1 MTAPHPFL
9 QLPPVGNPA
18 AGVVR
23 NLPVANDSV
32 LGGLMPGVVI
42 RNNTIDQ
49 AGQSGVKVEGESRP
63 FVIENFPFGSF
74 LPDADDAEDLEILLS
89 SGNGVVDG
97 FAIAIDA
104 GGTRVVFEFE
114 DVAGIDVMDGGSG
127 VAGGDG
133 FADGHVPVFYRHI
146 GLGGYNDPPDDPQER
161 DYPYNSFEL
170 LLALQQAIQGSILVT
185 NDSVELVTPTLG
197 PSMNTRNGFFEEF
210 QPTPEYFPT
219 PALYLEGVTQ
229 IYQTNVY
236 SKLPAGALSISQLEV
251 AEAPQPLA
259 RVVNNSIYGADGT
272 ESAFPESAASDGND
286 LLANATVTHVGRAHT
301 GAYVQTATIGDQN
314 LEGVDAINDVD
325 FYQVELMVGDRLI
338 VDIDTALNGP
348 STAVQIID
356 ESGVRISLDGST
368 VASTGFAPDHLNL
381 SGSIIDETVG
391 DTTQDDLG
399 IDAGSPLLRRA
410 DPFVDF
416 TATASGTYYIAVSSL
431 GNTDFDPENV
441 SGRSGGIGGLGDYQI
456 GIEAY
461 APRSFVVSLDDG
473 VEGEGNLGT
482 TGADVIGTTFTITQI
497 PDFLPNTPN
506 YGPGFGGSPNTDG
519 NQLTFEFTDT
529 LTGTIAPS
537 GNINV
542 PLLPEHRTQDI
553 MRAIS
558 NAITGVVDPIA
569 RIDTAPLPNHED
581 GNGPGGINGPISR
594 ATAQAIG
601 GSMGD
606 NLGIVNLSD
615 PSRRPG
621 ILRTLPPLHYILQN
635 DTDFFGSYL
644 GLRNSEGGF
653 GHSRREADL
662 SIELIPAGTVT
673 DSLGTSEL
681 YVKIDNVAGITLSDE
696 AIAAGLR
703 LTPDAAK
710 PEFAQN
716 ADQIIPESG
725 IWISNG
731 ASPTVFNNALSNLHQ
746 SILSDETSITGF
758 GQRVL
763 SDPSG
768 DLTAKPQEIVIVGN
782 AFQYDESRNTEP
794 RFNLTWPVDTIE
806 PLDVIDTGISTDAIV
821 GATNVASDSDDFN
834 FVADNGNPY
843 FVDAAGNDF
852 QPAPGSILIDSGVSE
867 VTERGDFETLK
878 ASVGL
883 PPSNI
888 LAPQRDVFGVLRVDN
903 RDFASPGAVG
913 EDVFVDRGSVEL
925 GDFIGPS
932 AIAVTPTDND
942 AAGLDADENVSVI
955 DRLIGGLTEFQ
966 IQLVDT
972 ADAGNPFTGIGVDDQ
987 TVIVPEIDGLR
998 LPGAKLAVFEND
1010 VLLEEG
1016 VDYTFSYDSTAN
1028 LITLTPL
1035 AGVWD
1040 DQSSYRVSLN
1050 NRDRS
1055 VLVAPSP
1062 TQINDG
1068 DQLRVTDSDGGT
1080 VVFEFESGFQLFLPE
1095 TLSLTV
1101 PSGDGNALRDGDVFQ
1116 IIDSQGR
1123 QLTFEFDRDGFTL
1136 SDEIFI
1142 NTPAVAA
1149 PSIPSEFDALVAEF
1163 VSDISDAITGS
1174 GLAASVA
1181 VVGDQIVVEARGGAT
1196 ITSETIT
1203 GDTDGVVIENGDTLR
1218 FDLPDSG
1225 GAFDANLRGIDFIM
1239 SVPRPNQQTLERTF
1253 AFAAGGAASQL
1264 GAVPVIGLDAEP
1276 ETSNPDVLADFRDQI
1291 VTRLAA
1297 AINASGLSVE
1307 ASPVV
1312 IDGDANGR
1320 SDRVAVAAETGARI
1334 NTASSR
1340 LMPNVRTLALRIPEG
1355 GTAAGAIEDGNQFTI
1370 SNGIETVIFEYSFIG
1385 GDADGVLN
1393 NPNAIPIVLDIAD
1406 GALSGLQVANA
1417 TSTALAGSSL
1427 RLVPSL
1433 SGQNLFLNLPIDGS
1447 AEVNSGPIQV
1457 VAVARPVQDG
1467 DTIQIA
1473 QAPEA
1478 ASPAIEILTSFPTEQ
1493 PVAISGGLV
1502 DGEILTI
1509 QNVSGDLI
1517 RIELFASEEPREQIG
1532 DRRLLD
1538 ITEVITPENGDSI
1551 LQIVDAITLARL
1563 IAAEIDAAQNDP
1575 AGAIDLGYTPV
1586 AQDQFVFLDRAGTA
1600 TAPTVQSGAAG
1611 IVLNNEAQFVR
1622 RATLEFDS
1630 DGETDPD
1637 HIAVPFTLSDSADTL
1652 SARVVEVLNTDAA
1665 DQVVGLEAG
1674 SQFIVN
1680 GPIEIDANADA
1691 ELTVTVTPNSS
1702 LEVRGE
1708 PTVTAGST
1716 IQVFGPLVLDMPDL
1730 GGFSIINGSVLTVT
1744 DDLGNETV
1752 FQFILPLSNL
1762 PPLAGAIVVDY
1773 DSADSA
1779 EDLAANLALVINTAG
1794 LPGITATVVNEDQV
1808 ELGRIDRDRVANTGI
1823 AAFPGATSITIFRGI
1838 VSDGEVI
1845 TIRQG
1850 DIEVSYE
1857 FENVDIGDGV
1867 AQGNVQVSFQSS
1879 NSPGEIAET
1888 LASAI
1893 QTNLLGLRLSP
1904 EATVDESGESDGGVR
1919 LGDIAGTQIDVSL
1932 APTLNIE
1939 GVPGGANAIRVSAGD
1954 TAEAI
1959 KQRILDQ
1966 LARLQG
1972 LSTTL
1977 VGEDRGGAEFF
1988 IENAAII
1995 EGPITNYFLPAI
2007 KDLAGNDLSPN
2018 RDDLTTQFT
2027 FLLPGIGFD
2036 FGDAPDPVGSVAG
2049 RYPTRLSAD
2058 GARHVVSDNG
2068 PFLGSSIDGEP
2079 DALAVITADGD
2090 DLTIGVELSPL
2101 PDGVRPLFQLADD
2114 DLFAGSVAI
2123 EIIPPIDGNQA
2134 IRARDG
2140 DTITITTGIRSAI
2153 LEVDTDGLFDE
2164 DNFAISLPDAQQS
2177 DDVPVADIAAA
2188 LTQAIQEAQAA
2199 DQLEG
2204 NVLPPQMNADGN
2216 LIVELSGDD
2225 EDGVRFTSERNPVG
2239 IFDRGVWTPIDVE
2252 LSGTGFLEAWIDFN
2266 ADGDWDDP
2274 GELII
2279 SGDESLLTQANAT
2292 IIGLLKPDELETAIF
2307 TPADIA
2313 AAARFAIAEGESEI
2327 RTFFITVPDT
2337 APDTNGDTYARF
2349 RVSTSGTGS
2358 PTGLALSGE
2367 VEDYLVSVTGSMPTQ
2382 VPQVASGT
2390 TRSYSVFEDS
2400 LLDAGDEDGTSVSG
2414 PIDDGLLVGL
2424 VGNGDLQIFDG
2435 DVGTRTL
2442 TVRGDTI
2449 VDGQVEQIPVGE
2461 LTVNSNGT
2469 FQFRPATDFNGPVS
2483 FSVRVQD
2490 VDTGLVAPSQVT
2502 ASIDVRPVNDA
2513 PERRDDVP
2521 GGQVIVNRTIF
2532 EDNAT
2537 SLTDPTIL
2545 NEGRVIL
2552 SAETLVID
2560 GETLTGLIDP
2570 FFVPGP
2576 ENESDQT
2583 LVFRSVFGA
2592 GDLPTSINQS
2602 TVTSLGGIVTIS
2614 GDGRSLI
2621 YQPPVDR
2628 DTG

>member
-1 MTAPHPFL
+1 DDFIVGFAERGETIFNSSGGATSFLGTGVGTPGEYQLEIRNATPFGESDTFTGSQSLFADFDTNDRHLQAITLVAPAGSQINDGDFFEISDGRVTQVFEFSLDNTVTFGRQRIRYNPGDSSVDVAESLRDAINNSSVLDMRATSAGGSETSDMTGRRVNLYGAVGGSLQTLTSLADAPADNAAVTLQRDADGQLQLPAILLDGFGDRNHQRTQGQVIIENNTISDVHAIGIYTEAGDRGVDIEDLRQDPFNGGTIGFDAAGDVFGGDTTVTAPHPFL

-314 LEGVDAINDVD
+314 LDGVDAINDVD

-768 DLTAKPQEIVIVGN
+768 DLTVKPQEIVIVGN

-1040 DQSSYRVSLN
+1040 YQSS
-1050 NRDRS
+1050 
-1055 VLVAPSP
+1055 
-1062 TQINDG
+1062 
-1068 DQLRVTDSDGGT
+1068 
-1080 VVFEFESGFQLFLPE
+1080 
-1095 TLSLTV
+1095 
-1101 PSGDGNALRDGDVFQ
+1101 
-1116 IIDSQGR
+1116 
-1123 QLTFEFDRDGFTL
+1123 
-1136 SDEIFI
+1136 
-1142 NTPAVAA
+1142 
-1149 PSIPSEFDALVAEF
+1149 
-1163 VSDISDAITGS
+1163 
-1174 GLAASVA
+1174 
-1181 VVGDQIVVEARGGAT
+1181 
-1196 ITSETIT
+1196 
-1203 GDTDGVVIENGDTLR
+1203 
-1218 FDLPDSG
+1218 
-1225 GAFDANLRGIDFIM
+1225 
-1239 SVPRPNQQTLERTF
+1239 
-1253 AFAAGGAASQL
+1253 
-1264 GAVPVIGLDAEP
+1264 
-1276 ETSNPDVLADFRDQI
+1276 
-1291 VTRLAA
+1291 
-1297 AINASGLSVE
+1297 
-1307 ASPVV
+1307 
-1312 IDGDANGR
+1312 
-1320 SDRVAVAAETGARI
+1320 
-1334 NTASSR
+1334 
-1340 LMPNVRTLALRIPEG
+1340 
-1355 GTAAGAIEDGNQFTI
+1355 
-1370 SNGIETVIFEYSFIG
+1370 
-1385 GDADGVLN
+1385 
-1393 NPNAIPIVLDIAD
+1393 
-1406 GALSGLQVANA
+1406 
-1417 TSTALAGSSL
+1417 
-1427 RLVPSL
+1427 
-1433 SGQNLFLNLPIDGS
+1433 
-1447 AEVNSGPIQV
+1447 
-1457 VAVARPVQDG
+1457 
-1467 DTIQIA
+1467 
-1473 QAPEA
+1473 
-1478 ASPAIEILTSFPTEQ
+1478 
-1493 PVAISGGLV
+1493 
-1502 DGEILTI
+1502 
-1509 QNVSGDLI
+1509 
-1517 RIELFASEEPREQIG
+1517 
-1532 DRRLLD
+1532 
-1538 ITEVITPENGDSI
+1538 
-1551 LQIVDAITLARL
+1551 
-1563 IAAEIDAAQNDP
+1563 
-1575 AGAIDLGYTPV
+1575 
-1586 AQDQFVFLDRAGTA
+1586 
-1600 TAPTVQSGAAG
+1600 
-1611 IVLNNEAQFVR
+1611 
-1622 RATLEFDS
+1622 
-1630 DGETDPD
+1630 
-1637 HIAVPFTLSDSADTL
+1637 
-1652 SARVVEVLNTDAA
+1652 
-1665 DQVVGLEAG
+1665 
-1674 SQFIVN
+1674 
-1680 GPIEIDANADA
+1680 
-1691 ELTVTVTPNSS
+1691 
-1702 LEVRGE
+1702 
-1708 PTVTAGST
+1708 
-1716 IQVFGPLVLDMPDL
+1716 
-1730 GGFSIINGSVLTVT
+1730 
-1744 DDLGNETV
+1744 
-1752 FQFILPLSNL
+1752 
-1762 PPLAGAIVVDY
+1762 
-1773 DSADSA
+1773 
-1779 EDLAANLALVINTAG
+1779 
-1794 LPGITATVVNEDQV
+1794 
-1808 ELGRIDRDRVANTGI
+1808 
-1823 AAFPGATSITIFRGI
+1823 
-1838 VSDGEVI
+1838 
-1845 TIRQG
+1845 
-1850 DIEVSYE
+1850 
-1857 FENVDIGDGV
+1857 
-1867 AQGNVQVSFQSS
+1867 
-1879 NSPGEIAET
+1879 
-1888 LASAI
+1888 
-1893 QTNLLGLRLSP
+1893 
-1904 EATVDESGESDGGVR
+1904 
-1919 LGDIAGTQIDVSL
+1919 
-1932 APTLNIE
+1932 
-1939 GVPGGANAIRVSAGD
+1939 
-1954 TAEAI
+1954 
-1959 KQRILDQ
+1959 
-1966 LARLQG
+1966 
-1972 LSTTL
+1972 
-1977 VGEDRGGAEFF
+1977 
-1988 IENAAII
+1988 
-1995 EGPITNYFLPAI
+1995 
-2007 KDLAGNDLSPN
+2007 
-2018 RDDLTTQFT
+2018 
-2027 FLLPGIGFD
+2027 
-2036 FGDAPDPVGSVAG
+2036 
-2049 RYPTRLSAD
+2049 
-2058 GARHVVSDNG
+2058 
-2068 PFLGSSIDGEP
+2068 
-2079 DALAVITADGD
+2079 
-2090 DLTIGVELSPL
+2090 
-2101 PDGVRPLFQLADD
+2101 
-2114 DLFAGSVAI
+2114 
-2123 EIIPPIDGNQA
+2123 
-2134 IRARDG
+2134 
-2140 DTITITTGIRSAI
+2140 
-2153 LEVDTDGLFDE
+2153 
-2164 DNFAISLPDAQQS
+2164 
-2177 DDVPVADIAAA
+2177 
-2188 LTQAIQEAQAA
+2188 
-2199 DQLEG
+2199 
-2204 NVLPPQMNADGN
+2204 
-2216 LIVELSGDD
+2216 
-2225 EDGVRFTSERNPVG
+2225 
-2239 IFDRGVWTPIDVE
+2239 
-2252 LSGTGFLEAWIDFN
+2252 
-2266 ADGDWDDP
+2266 
-2274 GELII
+2274 
-2279 SGDESLLTQANAT
+2279 
-2292 IIGLLKPDELETAIF
+2292 
-2307 TPADIA
+2307 
-2313 AAARFAIAEGESEI
+2313 
-2327 RTFFITVPDT
+2327 
-2337 APDTNGDTYARF
+2337 
-2349 RVSTSGTGS
+2349 
-2358 PTGLALSGE
+2358 
-2367 VEDYLVSVTGSMPTQ
+2367 
-2382 VPQVASGT
+2382 
-2390 TRSYSVFEDS
+2390 
-2400 LLDAGDEDGTSVSG
+2400 
-2414 PIDDGLLVGL
+2414 
-2424 VGNGDLQIFDG
+2424 
-2435 DVGTRTL
+2435 
-2442 TVRGDTI
+2442 
-2449 VDGQVEQIPVGE
+2449 
-2461 LTVNSNGT
+2461 
-2469 FQFRPATDFNGPVS
+2469 
-2483 FSVRVQD
+2483 
-2490 VDTGLVAPSQVT
+2490 
-2502 ASIDVRPVNDA
+2502 
-2513 PERRDDVP
+2513 
-2521 GGQVIVNRTIF
+2521 
-2532 EDNAT
+2532 
-2537 SLTDPTIL
+2537 
-2545 NEGRVIL
+2545 
-2552 SAETLVID
+2552 
-2560 GETLTGLIDP
+2560 
-2570 FFVPGP
+2570 
-2576 ENESDQT
+2576 
-2583 LVFRSVFGA
+2583 
-2592 GDLPTSINQS
+2592 
-2602 TVTSLGGIVTIS
+2602 
-2614 GDGRSLI
+2614 
-2621 YQPPVDR
+2621 
-2628 DTG
+2628 

>member
-1 MTAPHPFL
+1 M
-9 QLPPVGNPA
+9 
-18 AGVVR
+18 
-23 NLPVANDSV
+23 
-32 LGGLMPGVVI
+32 
-42 RNNTIDQ
+42 
-49 AGQSGVKVEGESRP
+49 
-63 FVIENFPFGSF
+63 
-74 LPDADDAEDLEILLS
+74 
-89 SGNGVVDG
+89 
-97 FAIAIDA
+97 
-104 GGTRVVFEFE
+104 
-114 DVAGIDVMDGGSG
+114 
-127 VAGGDG
+127 
-133 FADGHVPVFYRHI
+133 
-146 GLGGYNDPPDDPQER
+146 
-161 DYPYNSFEL
+161 
-170 LLALQQAIQGSILVT
+170 
-185 NDSVELVTPTLG
+185 
-197 PSMNTRNGFFEEF
+197 
-210 QPTPEYFPT
+210 
-219 PALYLEGVTQ
+219 
-229 IYQTNVY
+229 
-236 SKLPAGALSISQLEV
+236 
-251 AEAPQPLA
+251 
-259 RVVNNSIYGADGT
+259 
-272 ESAFPESAASDGND
+272 
-286 LLANATVTHVGRAHT
+286 
-301 GAYVQTATIGDQN
+301 
-314 LEGVDAINDVD
+314 
-325 FYQVELMVGDRLI
+325 
-338 VDIDTALNGP
+338 
-348 STAVQIID
+348 
-356 ESGVRISLDGST
+356 
-368 VASTGFAPDHLNL
+368 
-381 SGSIIDETVG
+381 
-391 DTTQDDLG
+391 
-399 IDAGSPLLRRA
+399 
-410 DPFVDF
+410 
-416 TATASGTYYIAVSSL
+416 
-431 GNTDFDPENV
+431 
-441 SGRSGGIGGLGDYQI
+441 
-456 GIEAY
+456 
-461 APRSFVVSLDDG
+461 
-473 VEGEGNLGT
+473 
-482 TGADVIGTTFTITQI
+482 
-497 PDFLPNTPN
+497 
-506 YGPGFGGSPNTDG
+506 
-519 NQLTFEFTDT
+519 
-529 LTGTIAPS
+529 
-537 GNINV
+537 
-542 PLLPEHRTQDI
+542 
-553 MRAIS
+553 
-558 NAITGVVDPIA
+558 
-569 RIDTAPLPNHED
+569 
-581 GNGPGGINGPISR
+581 
-594 ATAQAIG
+594 
-601 GSMGD
+601 
-606 NLGIVNLSD
+606 
-615 PSRRPG
+615 
-621 ILRTLPPLHYILQN
+621 
-635 DTDFFGSYL
+635 
-644 GLRNSEGGF
+644 
-653 GHSRREADL
+653 
-662 SIELIPAGTVT
+662 
-673 DSLGTSEL
+673 
-681 YVKIDNVAGITLSDE
+681 
-696 AIAAGLR
+696 
-703 LTPDAAK
+703 
-710 PEFAQN
+710 
-716 ADQIIPESG
+716 
-725 IWISNG
+725 
-731 ASPTVFNNALSNLHQ
+731 
-746 SILSDETSITGF
+746 
-758 GQRVL
+758 
-763 SDPSG
+763 
-768 DLTAKPQEIVIVGN
+768 
-782 AFQYDESRNTEP
+782 
-794 RFNLTWPVDTIE
+794 
-806 PLDVIDTGISTDAIV
+806 
-821 GATNVASDSDDFN
+821 
-834 FVADNGNPY
+834 
-843 FVDAAGNDF
+843 
-852 QPAPGSILIDSGVSE
+852 
-867 VTERGDFETLK
+867 
-878 ASVGL
+878 
-883 PPSNI
+883 
-888 LAPQRDVFGVLRVDN
+888 
-903 RDFASPGAVG
+903 
-913 EDVFVDRGSVEL
+913 
-925 GDFIGPS
+925 
-932 AIAVTPTDND
+932 
-942 AAGLDADENVSVI
+942 
-955 DRLIGGLTEFQ
+955 
-966 IQLVDT
+966 
-972 ADAGNPFTGIGVDDQ
+972 
-987 TVIVPEIDGLR
+987 
-998 LPGAKLAVFEND
+998 
-1010 VLLEEG
+1010 EEG

-1035 AGVWD
+1035 SGVWD

-1393 NPNAIPIVLDIAD
+1393 NPNAIPGVLDIAD
-1406 GALSGLQVANA
+1406 GALSGLEVANA

-1702 LEVRGE
+1702 LEVRGD

-2225 EDGVRFTSERNPVG
+2225 EDGVRFSSERNPVG

-2490 VDTGLVAPSQVT
+2490 VDTGLVAPSRVT

-2628 DTG
+2628 DTGTGVDSFTYTIEDRDADLNFLSRPSDEFGTVNIQINAVNDPPRLGNDRYDLETGQPSLAIPITTPFTEGGLAPILANDNEEPPNVAGDNQPVRLRPGQFTVILSNGSIQPFRTTSGGGRISQTSDNVLTYTPAIGFSGLDTFTYIVEEVGSPSVTATATVTIDVNGTNNAPEFDGVTGDDPTNNVIALVESKTNDTVQRYNLDAWFTDVDGDDLVYQVTSNNPQFYNADVIANELVLQQRAFAFGNSEITLTVTDGVETINQTIQVQIANVQDAPEVFGSFSSTTFNEDRIGTLDLNQVFRDQDLEFGDPNAQPLEYRIVRVDNLFNPTNEDLASHPIIQSIDSLEAGTNRIVGDVFSVTPQPDQFGDTVIEVSAFDGEFLNSFTFTYTLLPIGDAPRLRLDPLTNQPVTPTFNVPVGGSITIDEPSLGLTRFGFDPDEGSSFEVVPGSITQGNFGVVVAQPDGRFTYTTNDSNPLDLIGQTDTFTYRLRDNTGRLSQPIDVTIVFARSEYQNPVSRFDVTDDRFVTALDALRVINYLNIVDASFIFDPENPDVDQFSVSEIGTPPPDYLDVNGDGRVSSLDALQVINELNRRANGGVTNAVAEPIFDDASVTRSLSVLTDPIDTAVNAHGLMARSSATTAHASAGAANLGVVNVANTQAGTSERDTSSTNPITAIDSILGLGVEIKTVGTAQAAADRLIAVADMTATSESQGESYLGAVDEAIDDLFFDLE